1 MDKIIVSD
9 LEVFYQVGVT
19 EEERSHPQRLLLSL
33 ELSHDFK
40 AAAARDDLSGTIDYD
55 SVCQRLLKFGDGC
68 HWHLIETLAA
78 DIAAMILSDYGPA
91 AVSVEVKKFVILQAH
106 HVAVTVTR
114 TL

>member
-19 EEERSHPQRLLLSL
+19 EEERSQPQRLLVTL

-40 AAAARDDLSGTIDYD
+40 SAAARDDLAGTIDYD

-68 HWHLIETLAA
+68 HWHLIETLAT
-78 DIAAMILSDYGPA
+78 DIAAMILADYRPN
-91 AVSVEVKKFVILQAH
+91 AVSVEIKKFIIPQARY
-106 HVAVTVTR
+106 VAVTVTR
-114 TL
+114 TS